1 VNTGTAFNQRDDL
14 MNDSQVRSIK
24 QREDILVSNQRLS
37 QTDGRI
43 SNAIRIGEESEAIG
57 AGVLGELGKQRG
69 QLESAV
75 NKVQNINDE
84 MSRSKRIMLGIQ
96 RRLITDKLL
105 LSIIIVVLVIL
116 IGLVV
121 YLKWGSWIV
130 SKIKGD

>member
-1 VNTGTAFNQRDDL
+1 